1 VLGVDEYFVNL
12 LAALVHLRIFI
23 IRFNDDY
30 LVKDA
35 AVKDAD
41 PFILEVSDRVPH
53 LEYFSI
59 PPVNIYSKRVGGRL
73 VVCDEDEFPSFEF
86 G

>member
-1 VLGVDEYFVNL
+1 MLGVDEYFVNL
-12 LAALVHLRIFI
+12 LAALVHLRIFTI
-23 IRFNDDY
+23 QLDPDC

-35 AVKDAD
+35 H
-41 PFILEVSDRVPH
+41 PFILKVSDRAPH

-59 PPVNIYSKRVGGRL
+59 PLLNNYYKRVGGKL
-73 VVCDEDEFPSFEF
+73 VVCDKNGFPSSGF